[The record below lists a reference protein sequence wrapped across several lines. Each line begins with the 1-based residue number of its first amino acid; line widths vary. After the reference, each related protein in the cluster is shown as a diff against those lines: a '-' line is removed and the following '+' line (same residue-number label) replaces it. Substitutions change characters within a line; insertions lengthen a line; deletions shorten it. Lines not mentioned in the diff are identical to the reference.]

1 MMILAIPALLAI
13 YSLLI
18 GDLVGAAL
26 WAATLAAALIIW
38 GVVALVKRVKRDLDY
53 YGGVFSDTGY

>member
-1 MMILAIPALLAI
+1 MMLLAIPALLAI

-26 WAATLAAALIIW
+26 LAGLVVFALAAERVHSAI
-38 GVVALVKRVKRDLDY
+38 KRRAR
-53 YGGVFSDTGY
+53 

>member
-1 MMILAIPALLAI
+1 MIILAIPALLAI

-26 WAATLAAALIIW
+26 LA
-38 GVVALVKRVKRDLDY
+38 GVVVFALVAERVVWLWKLWRQ
-53 YGGVFSDTGY
+53 TR